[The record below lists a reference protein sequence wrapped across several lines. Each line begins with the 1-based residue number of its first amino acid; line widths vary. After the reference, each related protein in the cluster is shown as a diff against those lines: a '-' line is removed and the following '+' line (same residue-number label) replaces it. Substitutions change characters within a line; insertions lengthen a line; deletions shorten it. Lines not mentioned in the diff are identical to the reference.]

1 MNPDDKNRGNIPKA
15 GGTLRDPD
23 EMASIFDKGAE
34 FTRELLQENERLRFR
49 LAQLH
54 QAAQEIQ
61 STVSQ
66 IPGESL
72 VELQAR
78 LTQLQTERGALLER
92 YQTVE
97 LENQEFAQ
105 RYIEIEEENNNLANL
120 YVCSYQLHS
129 TLDFRE
135 VLQVIME
142 IIINLIGAEV
152 FALYML
158 DENTNELNPVA
169 AEGIT
174 LESLPSVP
182 FGQGAIGEAVSS
194 GENYFVPDI
203 TTSATVDPNRP
214 MVCIPL
220 KIADRVIGSIVL
232 YRFLAQKTQ
241 FAHVDYELFTLLA
254 GHAATAIFSSKLFSE
269 SERKRSTLKGFIS
282 MLTLTETESSKQD
295 TEVR

>member
-1 MNPDDKNRGNIPKA
+1 MNPDDKIP
-15 GGTLRDPD
+15 GIDSIVGDSVRVSD

-34 FTRELLQENERLRFR
+34 FTRELLSENERLRYR
-49 LAQLH
+49 VAQLR
-54 QAAQEIQ
+54 QAKQETQSAQ
-61 STVSQ
+61 SPHS
-66 IPGESL
+66 GESL
-72 VELQAR
+72 AELQAR
-78 LTQLQTERGALLER
+78 LTQLQNERTELLER

-97 LENQEFAQ
+97 TENQEFAQ

-142 IIINLIGAEV
+142 IVINLIGAEV

-158 DENTNELNPVA
+158 DENTNELSPVA
-169 AEGIT
+169 SEGI
-174 LESLPSVP
+174 EIENLPSVP
-182 FGQGAIGEAVSS
+182 FGKGTIGEAAAS

-203 TTSATVDPNRP
+203 TTSATIDPNRP

-282 MLTLTETESSKQD
+282 MLTLTEAGSGGRGKEGQ
-295 TEVR
+295 